1 MRITGTM
8 KFEATKEQNNTI
20 KLQRNRIIRLTFEQL
35 CPEIYTKQ
43 PTAHILRKSLS
54 YITQY
59 ALSHM

>member
-1 MRITGTM
+1 M

-43 PTAHILRKSLS
+43 PTAHI
-54 YITQY
+54 
-59 ALSHM
+59 